1 MKLEQFIKKLE
12 EELEDIEIG
21 ILKPDT
27 KFRELEQWDSM
38 SALII
43 ISLSDKYFGKRINL
57 EEFKEVH
64 TVLEMYNLLNNVN

>member
-1 MKLEQFIKKLE
+1 MNLEQFIKKLE

-21 ILKPDT
+21 ILKPQT

-43 ISLSDKYFGKRINL
+43 ISLSDKYFGKRIIL
-57 EEFKEVH
+57 EEFKEAH
-64 TVLEMYNLLNNVN
+64 TVLELYNLLNNVN